1 MDTASVLE
9 RLPATRRALLQ
20 ALKKRG
26 ELGADELATTLTIT
40 PSAVRQH
47 LAGLVA
53 DGLVAHRE
61 LKGGPGRPKH
71 RYHLT
76 PAAEGLF
83 PKAYGELTNELLEY
97 VEDSDPELLDRIFAR
112 RRQRRLEGA
121 RARLAGLPFDE
132 KVRELGRI
140 LDEDG
145 YLADVVDAEDG
156 GLRIVEHNCAIFSV
170 ARKYG
175 LACSTELDFIRAALP
190 EAKVDRVKH
199 MLAGAYVCAYD
210 VKPKASKRS
219 PAARDRGGPTAR
231 APRC

>member
-1 MDTASVLE
+1 MVGGTESEASTALASVLE
-9 RLPATRRALLQ
+9 RLPATRRALLL

-26 ELGADELATTLTIT
+26 ELGAEELAGILTIT

-47 LAGLVA
+47 LAGLVG

-61 LKGGPGRPKH
+61 IKGSPGRPKH

-97 VEDSDPELLDRIFAR
+97 VEDSAPELLEQIFAK
-112 RRQRRLEGA
+112 RRQRRIEGA
-121 RARLAGLPFDE
+121 RVRLDGLRFE
-132 KVRELGRI
+132 ERVRELGRI

-145 YLADVVDAEDG
+145 YLADVVDGEDG
-156 GLRIVEHNCAIFSV
+156 GYRIVEHNCAIFSV

-175 LACSTELDFIRAALP
+175 LACSTELEFIRAALP
-190 EAKVDRVKH
+190 DAKIDRVKH
-199 MLAGAYVCAYD
+199 MLAGAYVCAYE
-210 VKPKASKRS
+210 VKPKK
-219 PAARDRGGPTAR
+219 PATAR
-231 APRC
+231 VP

>member
-1 MDTASVLE
+1 MVGSDLASVLE
-9 RLPATRRALLQ
+9 RLPATRRALLL

-26 ELGADELATTLTIT
+26 ELGAEELAGVLMIT

-47 LAGLVA
+47 LAGLVS

-61 LKGGPGRPKH
+61 IKGGPGRPKH

-97 VEDSDPELLDRIFAR
+97 VEDSDPELLEQIFAK
-112 RRQRRLEGA
+112 RRQRRIEGA
-121 RARLAGLPFDE
+121 RLRLDGLPFE
-132 KVRELGRI
+132 ERVRELGRI

-145 YLADVVDAEDG
+145 YLADVVDGEAG
-156 GLRIVEHNCAIFSV
+156 GYRIVEHNCAIFSV

-175 LACSTELDFIRAALP
+175 LACSTELEFIRAALP
-190 EAKVDRVKH
+190 DAKIDRVKH
-199 MLAGAYVCAYD
+199 MLAGAYVCAYE
-210 VKPKASKRS
+210 VKPKQPARTASKR
-219 PAARDRGGPTAR
+219 
-231 APRC
+231 